1 MIPDPF
7 HLTTTHR
14 ISILLEPNQV
24 TRSSL
29 LQTITIAFLSM
40 AISMGDMAGNP
51 SSPAGSAATFAVGG
65 SRGEA
70 SASSVTSPLAP
81 AEKYK
86 QRSN

>member
-1 MIPDPF
+1 
-7 HLTTTHR
+7 
-14 ISILLEPNQV
+14 
-24 TRSSL
+24 
-29 LQTITIAFLSM
+29 
-40 AISMGDMAGNP
+40 MGDMAGNP